1 MSLSLPTKSK
11 KLIASLISVFV
22 ISTLLTG
29 CGAGQTAS
37 TRLIKQVTDGVEGQV
52 NEIRVRNLL
61 VVKQEDG
68 AGVLVATLVN
78 WSDEADA
85 ITSITIEGQAAIIT
99 AKTLELKKNAPVIF
113 VGDSAN
119 ADAYVAQLNDV
130 VGHRIPVVINFAK
143 ASPITL
149 DALILQADGI
159 YTQIPNIR
167 FKA

>member
-1 MSLSLPTKSK
+1 MSFSKTTNSK
-11 KLIASLISVFV
+11 KIITSVISVFL

-37 TRLIKQVTDGVEGQV
+37 TRLIKQVTDGVEGQS

-78 WSDEADA
+78 WADDNDA
-85 ITSITIEGQAAIIT
+85 ITSITIEGQEAVLT

-119 ADAYVAQLNDV
+119 ADASVAQLNDV
-130 VGHRIPVVINFAK
+130 VGHRIPVVIKFAK
-143 ASPITL
+143 ASPLTL

-159 YTQIPNIR
+159 YAQIPNMR

>member
-1 MSLSLPTKSK
+1 MSFSITAKSK

-29 CGAGQTAS
+29 CGAGQNAS
-37 TRLIKQVTDGVEGQV
+37 TRLIKQVTDGVEGQA
-52 NEIRVRNLL
+52 NEVRIRNLL

-68 AGVLVATLVN
+68 AGVLVGTLVN

-85 ITSITIEGQAAIIT
+85 ITSITIEGQEAIIS
-99 AKTLELKKNAPVIF
+99 AKTLDLKKNAPVIF

-119 ADAYVAQLNDV
+119 ADAFVAQLNDV

-159 YTQIPNIR
+159 YTQIPNMR

>member
-1 MSLSLPTKSK
+1 MSFSKTTKAK
-11 KLIASLISVFV
+11 KLITSFVSVFL

-37 TRLIKQVTDGVEGQV
+37 TRLIKQVTDGVEGQS

-78 WSDEADA
+78 WADDNDA
-85 ITSITIEGQAAIIT
+85 ITSITIEGQEAVLT

-119 ADAYVAQLNDV
+119 ADASVAQLNDV
-130 VGHRIPVVINFAK
+130 VGHRIPVVIKFAK
-143 ASPITL
+143 ASPLTL

-159 YTQIPNIR
+159 YAEIPNMR

>member
-1 MSLSLPTKSK
+1 MSFSTNTKSK
-11 KLIASLISVFV
+11 KLITSLISVFV

-37 TRLIKQVTDGVEGQV
+37 TRLIKQVTDGVEGQA

-68 AGVLVATLVN
+68 AGVLVGTFVN
-78 WSDEADA
+78 WSDESDA
-85 ITSITIEGQAAIIT
+85 ITSITIEGQEAIIA
-99 AKTLELKKNAPVIF
+99 AKSLELKKNAPVIF

-119 ADAYVAQLNDV
+119 ADASVAQLNDV
-130 VGHRIPVVINFAK
+130 IGHRIPVVIKFAK
-143 ASPITL
+143 ASPLAL

-159 YTQIPNIR
+159 YTQIPNMR